1 VSKKNPNKKPIGERI
16 KGSKFGVFIRDKV
29 KPVAGDILEIAG
41 DITGIQALETVGAYL
56 NGQKH
61 KSDEHNAIALEFEK
75 LRLNFELEMT
85 RLDMQTEL
93 EFYKAEVSDRDS
105 ARVREAAF
113 LNATGKRDWLMGA
126 VVIVGLSLTVGVVLS
141 LIFVVIPIENQRL
154 ADMTFG
160 SVLSIGT
167 SIFAYYVGSSRGS
180 AMKDKLLQANRIFL
194 AGDTDNAGQQAMTK
208 LWTELRDRTYLLKW
222 TEAKDA
228 NEAFLKNCAQ

>member
-1 VSKKNPNKKPIGERI
+1 MSKKNPDKKPVGERI

-61 KSDEHNAIALEFEK
+61 KSDEHNALALEFEK
-75 LRLNFELEMT
+75 MRLNFELEMT

-93 EFYKAEVSDRDS
+93 EYYKAEVADRDS

-141 LIFVVIPIENQRL
+141 LIFVIIPIENQRL

-180 AMKDKLLQANRIFL
+180 AMKDKLLH
-194 AGDTDNAGQQAMTK
+194 NAK
-208 LWTELRDRTYLLKW
+208 P
-222 TEAKDA
+222 
-228 NEAFLKNCAQ
+228 

>member
-1 VSKKNPNKKPIGERI
+1 MSQPKKEKKPIGERI

-29 KPVAGDILEIAG
+29 KPVAGDILEVAG
-41 DITGIQALETVGAYL
+41 DITGIQALETVGAWI

-61 KSDEHNAIALEFEK
+61 KSDEHSALALEFEK

-93 EFYKAEVSDRDS
+93 EYYRAEVDDRKS
-105 ARVREAAF
+105 ARERESAYTS
-113 LNATGKRDWLMGA
+113 ATGKRDWLFGA
-126 VVIVGLSLTVGVVLS
+126 VVIIGLSLTVGVVLS
-141 LIFVVIPIENQRL
+141 LIFVVIPEENQRL

-180 AMKDKLLQANRIFL
+180 YIKDKILH
-194 AGDTDNAGQQAMTK
+194 NAKST
-208 LWTELRDRTYLLKW
+208 
-222 TEAKDA
+222 
-228 NEAFLKNCAQ
+228 N

>member
-1 VSKKNPNKKPIGERI
+1 MSEKKKDKKPIGERI
-16 KGSKFGVFIRDKV
+16 KGSKFGVFVRDKV

-41 DITGIQALETVGAYL
+41 DITGIQALETVGAFL
-56 NGQKH
+56 NGQSH
-61 KSDEHNAIALEFEK
+61 KSDEHGALALEFEK

-113 LNATGKRDWLMGA
+113 LNATGKRDWLFGA
-126 VVIVGLSLTVGVVLS
+126 VVIVGLLLTVGVVLS
-141 LIFVVIPIENQRL
+141 LIFIVIPIENQRL

-180 AMKDKLLQANRIFL
+180 HLKDK
-194 AGDTDNAGQQAMTK
+194 K
-208 LWTELRDRTYLLKW
+208 LFSD
-222 TEAKDA
+222 AKP
-228 NEAFLKNCAQ
+228 

>member
-1 VSKKNPNKKPIGERI
+1 VSKKNPNKKPVGERI

-61 KSDEHNAIALEFEK
+61 KSDEHNALALEFEK
-75 LRLNFELEMT
+75 MHLNFELEMT

-93 EFYKAEVSDRDS
+93 EYYKAEVADRDS
-105 ARVREAAF
+105 ARIREAAF
-113 LNATGKRDWLMGA
+113 VNATGKRDWLMGA
-126 VVIVGLSLTVGVVLS
+126 VVIVGLTLTVGVVLS

-180 AMKDKLLQANRIFL
+180 AMKDKLLH
-194 AGDTDNAGQQAMTK
+194 NAK
-208 LWTELRDRTYLLKW
+208 P
-222 TEAKDA
+222 
-228 NEAFLKNCAQ
+228 

>member
-1 VSKKNPNKKPIGERI
+1 MSKKNPNKKPIGERI
-16 KGSKFGVFIRDKV
+16 RGSKFGVFIKDKV

-61 KSDEHNAIALEFEK
+61 KSDEHNSLALEFEK

-85 RLDMQTEL
+85 RLDLQTDL
-93 EFYKAEVSDRDS
+93 DFYRAEVDDRKS
-105 ARVREAAF
+105 AREREAAF
-113 LNATGKRDWLMGA
+113 LSATGKRDWLFAA
-126 VVIVGLSLTVGVVLS
+126 VVIIGLSLLIGVVLS
-141 LIFVVIPIENQRL
+141 LIFVVIPEDNQRL

-180 AMKDKLLQANRIFL
+180 RMKDE
-194 AGDTDNAGQQAMTK
+194 T
-208 LWTELRDRTYLLKW
+208 LRKW
-222 TEAKDA
+222 RAE
-228 NEAFLKNCAQ
+228 N

>member
-1 VSKKNPNKKPIGERI
+1 MSQPKKEKKPIGERI

-29 KPVAGDILEIAG
+29 KPVAGDILEVAG
-41 DITGIQALETVGAYL
+41 DITGIQALETVGAWI

-61 KSDEHNAIALEFEK
+61 KSDEHSALALEFEK

-93 EFYKAEVSDRDS
+93 EYYRAEVDDRKS
-105 ARVREAAF
+105 ARERESAYTS
-113 LNATGKRDWLMGA
+113 ATGKRDWLFGA
-126 VVIVGLSLTVGVVLS
+126 VVIIGLSLTVGVVLS
-141 LIFVVIPIENQRL
+141 LIFVVIPVENQRL

-180 AMKDKLLQANRIFL
+180 YIKDKILH
-194 AGDTDNAGQQAMTK
+194 NAKST
-208 LWTELRDRTYLLKW
+208 
-222 TEAKDA
+222 
-228 NEAFLKNCAQ
+228 N

>member
-1 VSKKNPNKKPIGERI
+1 MSKKNPDKKPIGERI

-61 KSDEHNAIALEFEK
+61 KSDEHNALALEFEK
-75 LRLNFELEMT
+75 MRLNFELEMT

-93 EFYKAEVSDRDS
+93 EYYKAEVADRDS

-126 VVIVGLSLTVGVVLS
+126 VVIVGLTLTVGVVLS

-180 AMKDKLLQANRIFL
+180 AMKDKLLH
-194 AGDTDNAGQQAMTK
+194 NAK
-208 LWTELRDRTYLLKW
+208 P
-222 TEAKDA
+222 
-228 NEAFLKNCAQ
+228 

>member
-1 VSKKNPNKKPIGERI
+1 MSEKKKDKKPIGERI
-16 KGSKFGVFIRDKV
+16 KGSKFGVFVRDKV

-41 DITGIQALETVGAYL
+41 DITGIQALETVGAFL
-56 NGQKH
+56 NGQSH
-61 KSDEHNAIALEFEK
+61 KSDEHGALALEFEK

-93 EFYKAEVSDRDS
+93 EYYKTEVSDRDS

-113 LNATGKRDWLMGA
+113 LNATGKRDWLFGA
-126 VVIVGLSLTVGVVLS
+126 VVIVGLLLTVGVVLS
-141 LIFVVIPIENQRL
+141 LIFIVIPIENQRL

-180 AMKDKLLQANRIFL
+180 HLKDK
-194 AGDTDNAGQQAMTK
+194 K
-208 LWTELRDRTYLLKW
+208 LFSD
-222 TEAKDA
+222 AKP
-228 NEAFLKNCAQ
+228 

>member
-1 VSKKNPNKKPIGERI
+1 MSQKNLNKKPIGERI

-61 KSDEHNAIALEFEK
+61 KSEEHNALALEFEK

-85 RLDMQTEL
+85 RLDLQTDL
-93 EFYKAEVSDRDS
+93 EFYRAEVDDRKS
-105 ARVREAAF
+105 AREREAAF
-113 LNATGKRDWLMGA
+113 LSATGKRDWLFAA
-126 VVIVGLSLTVGVVLS
+126 VVIIGLSLLIGVVLS
-141 LIFVVIPIENQRL
+141 LIFVVIPEDNQRL

-180 AMKDKLLQANRIFL
+180 RMKDE
-194 AGDTDNAGQQAMTK
+194 T
-208 LWTELRDRTYLLKW
+208 LRKW
-222 TEAKDA
+222 RAE
-228 NEAFLKNCAQ
+228 N

>member
-1 VSKKNPNKKPIGERI
+1 MSKKDPNKKPIGERI
-16 KGSKFGVFIRDKV
+16 RGSKFGAFIRDKV

-93 EFYKAEVSDRDS
+93 EYYKAEVSDRDS
-105 ARVREAAF
+105 ARTREAAF
-113 LNATGKRDWLMGA
+113 VNATGKRDWLMGA

-180 AMKDKLLQANRIFL
+180 AMKDKLLH
-194 AGDTDNAGQQAMTK
+194 NAK
-208 LWTELRDRTYLLKW
+208 P
-222 TEAKDA
+222 
-228 NEAFLKNCAQ
+228 

>member
-1 VSKKNPNKKPIGERI
+1 VSKKNPNKKPVGERI

-61 KSDEHNAIALEFEK
+61 KSDEHNALALEFEK
-75 LRLNFELEMT
+75 MRLNFELEMT

-93 EFYKAEVSDRDS
+93 EYYKAEVADRDS

-141 LIFVVIPIENQRL
+141 LIFVIIPIENQRL

-180 AMKDKLLQANRIFL
+180 AMKDKLLH
-194 AGDTDNAGQQAMTK
+194 NAK
-208 LWTELRDRTYLLKW
+208 P
-222 TEAKDA
+222 
-228 NEAFLKNCAQ
+228 

>member
-1 VSKKNPNKKPIGERI
+1 MSKKNPNKKPIGERI

-180 AMKDKLLQANRIFL
+180 AMKDKLLH
-194 AGDTDNAGQQAMTK
+194 NAK
-208 LWTELRDRTYLLKW
+208 P
-222 TEAKDA
+222 
-228 NEAFLKNCAQ
+228 

>member
-1 VSKKNPNKKPIGERI
+1 MSKKNPNKKPIGERI

-61 KSDEHNAIALEFEK
+61 KSDEHNALALEFEK

-113 LNATGKRDWLMGA
+113 LSATGKRDWLFGA
-126 VVIVGLSLTVGVVLS
+126 VVIIGLALTVGVVLS

-180 AMKDKLLQANRIFL
+180 HMKDKILH
-194 AGDTDNAGQQAMTK
+194 NAK
-208 LWTELRDRTYLLKW
+208 P
-222 TEAKDA
+222 
-228 NEAFLKNCAQ
+228 

>member
-1 VSKKNPNKKPIGERI
+1 MSEKKKDKKPIGERI
-16 KGSKFGVFIRDKV
+16 KGSKFGVFVRDKV

-41 DITGIQALETVGAYL
+41 DITGIQALETVGAFL
-56 NGQKH
+56 NGQSH
-61 KSDEHNAIALEFEK
+61 KSDEHGALALEFEK

-113 LNATGKRDWLMGA
+113 LNATGKRDWLFGA
-126 VVIVGLSLTVGVVLS
+126 VVIVGLLLTVGVVLS
-141 LIFVVIPIENQRL
+141 LIFIVIPIENQRL

-180 AMKDKLLQANRIFL
+180 HLKDK
-194 AGDTDNAGQQAMTK
+194 K
-208 LWTELRDRTYLLKW
+208 LFSDGKP
-222 TEAKDA
+222 
-228 NEAFLKNCAQ
+228 

>member
-1 VSKKNPNKKPIGERI
+1 MREKKRDKKPVGELI
-16 KGSKFGVFIRDKV
+16 KGSKFGAFIRDKV

-41 DITGIQALETVGAYL
+41 DITGIQALETVGAFL

-61 KSDEHNAIALEFEK
+61 KSDEHNALALEFEK

-85 RLDMQTEL
+85 RLDLETDL
-93 EFYKAEVSDRDS
+93 EFYKAEVNDRDS

-126 VVIVGLSLTVGVVLS
+126 VVIVGLLLTVGVVLS
-141 LIFVVIPIENQRL
+141 LIFIVIPIENQRL

-180 AMKDKLLQANRIFL
+180 HMKDK
-194 AGDTDNAGQQAMTK
+194 K
-208 LWTELRDRTYLLKW
+208 LFSD
-222 TEAKDA
+222 AKP
-228 NEAFLKNCAQ
+228 

>member
-1 VSKKNPNKKPIGERI
+1 MSKKNPNKKPVGERI

-61 KSDEHNAIALEFEK
+61 KSDEHNALALEFEK
-75 LRLNFELEMT
+75 MRLNFELEMT

-93 EFYKAEVSDRDS
+93 EYYKAEVADRDS

-180 AMKDKLLQANRIFL
+180 AMKDKLLH
-194 AGDTDNAGQQAMTK
+194 NAK
-208 LWTELRDRTYLLKW
+208 P
-222 TEAKDA
+222 
-228 NEAFLKNCAQ
+228 

>member
-1 VSKKNPNKKPIGERI
+1 MSKKNPNKKPVGERI
-16 KGSKFGVFIRDKV
+16 RGSKFGAFIRDKV

-61 KSDEHNAIALEFEK
+61 KSEEHDALALEFEK

-93 EFYKAEVSDRDS
+93 EYYKAEVSDRDS

-113 LNATGKRDWLMGA
+113 LSATGKRDWLMGA
-126 VVIVGLSLTVGVVLS
+126 VVIVGLLLTVGVVLS
-141 LIFVVIPIENQRL
+141 LIFIVIPIENQRL
-154 ADMTFG
+154 ADMSFG

-180 AMKDKLLQANRIFL
+180 HIKDKILHNV
-194 AGDTDNAGQQAMTK
+194 K
-208 LWTELRDRTYLLKW
+208 P
-222 TEAKDA
+222 
-228 NEAFLKNCAQ
+228 

>member
-1 VSKKNPNKKPIGERI
+1 MSKKNPNKKPIGERV

-61 KSDEHNAIALEFEK
+61 KSDEHNALALEFEK
-75 LRLNFELEMT
+75 MRLNFELEMT
-85 RLDMQTEL
+85 RLDLQTDL
-93 EFYKAEVSDRDS
+93 DFYRAEVDDRKS
-105 ARVREAAF
+105 AREREAAF
-113 LNATGKRDWLMGA
+113 LNATGKRDWLFAA
-126 VVIVGLSLTVGVVLS
+126 VVIIGLSLLVGVVLS
-141 LIFVVIPIENQRL
+141 LIFIVIPIENQRL

-180 AMKDKLLQANRIFL
+180 RMKDETLRKWQAE
-194 AGDTDNAGQQAMTK
+194 K
-208 LWTELRDRTYLLKW
+208 
-222 TEAKDA
+222 
-228 NEAFLKNCAQ
+228 